1 MLAKEKKEILISDK
15 DIEQVLEDL
24 EQMQI
29 ALSRLV
35 LKVNGVLKRA
45 RIKELE

>member
-1 MLAKEKKEILISDK
+1 MLAEEKKEILISDK

-45 RIKELE
+45 KFKELE